1 VSFPSDE
8 QASELRDLFFESAQE
23 ILQGMNEAG
32 MALEERPGDIE
43 QLRHVRRAVHT
54 LKGDSA
60 ACGYRELSEL
70 AHDLED
76 VLTPELAKQN
86 AGLIAEVI
94 LTAADTFHEMLAAYR
109 SRLQPPAGGALK
121 DYINRLLNK
130 PAAQEPSG
138 PAATKFAWTEYER
151 LMIVEALR
159 RGENVYNIAMQLDRE
174 ALLPAAA
181 FELAR
186 KSLETAGRILALR
199 PESVAEGCESIE
211 AALATTKTADWI
223 RKRCQVPSV
232 VTAIAV
238 ERAPVLESPPRDLL
252 EILIESEAKAVSAG
266 VKTAAAAPDAASGL
280 APSAPPEEEDSHEHS
295 ASSGMA
301 HAASENML
309 RVDANRIDTVMNL
322 VGEMIIGKSMLQR
335 AMTEFE
341 RRHSKDPIRGKLAD
355 ALGFQSRVLN
365 ELQKSVMKI
374 RMVPVEQL
382 FRRFPRII
390 RDVARL
396 RNKEI
401 ALELTGQTT
410 DLDKSILDALGDP
423 LAHLVRNAADHGIE
437 TTAEREAAGKSP
449 RGTIRLNAYH
459 DGDQVVIEV
468 SDDGHGLDRA
478 KIVRRA
484 VERGIVSAESA
495 SQLNELESL
504 QLIFAPGL
512 STADEITEISGR
524 GVGLDVVKSSLEALK
539 GTVELES
546 VPGRGTTFRLFV
558 PLTLASIRALM
569 FRVHGRLYAVPLAS
583 VAEITRITEQ
593 GIHRID
599 DHEVFQLREQ
609 VLTLV
614 RLDRLERNPATERAN
629 RIFVIVIG
637 TGGRKFGL
645 AVDSLMGE
653 EELVIKALEDQLV
666 TSPMISGASILGDG
680 TVVLILNV
688 PAVVSH
694 LSRIPAVG
702 AIA

>member
-1 VSFPSDE
+1 MSYPSDE

-32 MALEERPGDIE
+32 LALEERPGDVE

-76 VLTPELAKQN
+76 VLTPELARQN

-109 SRLQPPAGGALK
+109 NNLQPPAGGALK
-121 DYINRLLNK
+121 DYISRLLNK
-130 PAAQEPSG
+130 PAAQGQNES
-138 PAATKFAWTEYER
+138 PAARFEWTEYER

-174 ALLPAAA
+174 SLLPAAA

-186 KSLETAGRILALR
+186 KSLEAAGRILALR
-199 PESVAEGCESIE
+199 PETAAEGCQSIQ
-211 AALATTKTADWI
+211 AALATTKAAEWI

-232 VTAIAV
+232 VASISV
-238 ERAPVLESPPRDLL
+238 ERAPVLQSPPRDLL
-252 EILIESEAKAVSAG
+252 EILIESEAKAISGG
-266 VKTAAAAPDAASGL
+266 VPAAAPIATSTSAQ
-280 APSAPPEEEDSHEHS
+280 AAPPEEEEDAHEHS
-295 ASSGMA
+295 SAAGMA

-335 AMTEFE
+335 AMSEFE

-396 RNKEI
+396 RNKDI
-401 ALELTGQTT
+401 SLELAGQTT

-437 TTAEREAAGKSP
+437 TAAERQAAGKNP

-468 SDDGHGLDRA
+468 SDDGHGLDRDEDRPPRHRTRHRDLG
-478 KIVRRA
+478 RRPP
-484 VERGIVSAESA
+484 S
-495 SQLNELESL
+495 
-504 QLIFAPGL
+504 
-512 STADEITEISGR
+512 STNS
-524 GVGLDVVKSSLEALK
+524 
-539 GTVELES
+539 
-546 VPGRGTTFRLFV
+546 
-558 PLTLASIRALM
+558 
-569 FRVHGRLYAVPLAS
+569 
-583 VAEITRITEQ
+583 
-593 GIHRID
+593 
-599 DHEVFQLREQ
+599 
-609 VLTLV
+609 
-614 RLDRLERNPATERAN
+614 
-629 RIFVIVIG
+629 
-637 TGGRKFGL
+637 
-645 AVDSLMGE
+645 
-653 EELVIKALEDQLV
+653 KAC
-666 TSPMISGASILGDG
+666 S
-680 TVVLILNV
+680 
-688 PAVVSH
+688 
-694 LSRIPAVG
+694 
-702 AIA
+702 